1 MLAGELSASALRIRC
16 LRLLLPSPFP
26 SSRRRV
32 LLRFCRRF
40 TTTGCAATAAARKD
54 KVIVISGPTG
64 AGKSRLALEL
74 AKQLQGE
81 IISADSVQVYRGL
94 DVGSA
99 KPSKSERQEVPHH
112 LVDILNPSDD
122 YSVGKFFRDA
132 RQVTQDI
139 LNRGRVPIVVGGTGL
154 YLRWYVYGK
163 PDVPQASIE
172 VASQVYSEL
181 AELER
186 SDDWDAAVQLVVK
199 AGDPKAQ
206 DLATNDWYRL
216 RRSLE
221 IIKASGLPPS
231 AFQVPYDSFKEQS
244 ISNSTSNSSIDG
256 SSKDV
261 NSNDLD
267 YEFNCFFLSSPRLD
281 LYRSI
286 DYRCEV
292 MLSES
297 PGFLLE
303 AKMLL
308 DMGLLPNSNSATR
321 AIGYRQAME
330 YLLSCKHQGGRSSPG
345 EFHAFLADFQKASRN
360 FAKRQMTWFR
370 NERIYHWLDASKPM
384 ERVLNF
390 VHDAYHDHSKN
401 LIVPES
407 LGMPRDASSRQEL
420 AELKKYRARNRHFV
434 NRDACY
440 DIIEWMTQTQ
450 SESMV
455 SLSERKEARSGR
467 RRRKRKPI
475 IHSMDSALGYYL
487 LPFLLIVVAG
497 VWLTSRKRK
506 NNNQKKKL
514 APPGPWQLPFIGN
527 LHQLVL
533 LSITTHLPP
542 HEVVRRL
549 AREHGPVMRLRLG
562 EVTTVYLSS
571 ARAAE
576 QAMKVHDVA
585 CATRPFS
592 AVGEI
597 IHYGCKNLVFLPYGE
612 EWRRLRKLCVVE
624 LLSARRVMSFRSI
637 RMEEVSNLVTR
648 LETTSQQK
656 ERGHQSVDLK
666 PLLLSLA
673 NVITS
678 RSAFGMDSSRELNEE
693 FVRIVE
699 GVMGLFGAFGL
710 SKMFPSLKF
719 LPIISGFRSRVMAL
733 HRAVDSVLNEVIRQH
748 MVARTRKVHGDDAT
762 EDLVD
767 ILLNIQQNNA
777 DQAFP
782 LTMDSVKAVLLDIFI
797 GGTDSTAVTIEW
809 AMSEMMKNPSVM
821 ARAQTEV
828 RSVFPDRVSEEGLS
842 ELVYLNAVINETLR
856 LHPPGPMLPRQNQEK
871 LEIDGYEI
879 PTKTPIMVNVW
890 AIGRDPSYWPEAEK
904 FDPDRFLGSSIDYRG
919 THFTFLPF
927 GAGRRMC
934 PGIQFGMV
942 TVQLALANLLFH
954 FDWKLPHGMK
964 PEDLDMREVFKIG
977 LKRKQNLCLIPVPVA
992 SRN

>member
-1 MLAGELSASALRIRC
+1 MLAGELSASAVRIRC

-74 AKQLQGE
+74 AKKLQGE

-206 DLATNDWYRL
+206 DLATNDWIAYP
-216 RRSLE
+216 SFDE
-221 IIKASGLPPS
+221 LPQ
-231 AFQVPYDSFKEQS
+231 F
-244 ISNSTSNSSIDG
+244 DG
-256 SSKDV
+256 SP
-261 NSNDLD
+261 NR
-267 YEFNCFFLSSPRLD
+267 EFHWPK
-281 LYRSI
+281 
-286 DYRCEV
+286 
-292 MLSES
+292 S

-390 VHDAYHDHSKN
+390 VHDAYHDQSKN

-420 AELKKYRARNRHFV
+420 AQLKKYRAKNRHFV

-440 DIIEWMTQTQ
+440 DIIEWITQTQ

-455 SLSERKEARSGR
+455 SLSARKEARSGR
-467 RRRKRKPI
+467 RRRKRKPL
-475 IHSMDSALGYYL
+475 IHSMDSALMGYYL
-487 LPFLLIVVAG
+487 LPFLLIIVAG
-497 VWLTSRKRK
+497 VWLRSRKRK

-542 HEVVRRL
+542 HQLVRRL

-624 LLSARRVMSFRSI
+624 LLSARRVLSFRSI

-656 ERGHQSVDLK
+656 ERGQQSVDLK

-693 FVRIVE
+693 FVGIVE

-719 LPIISGFRSRVMAL
+719 LPVISGFRSRVMAL
-733 HRAVDSVLNEVIRQH
+733 HRAVDSVLNQVIRQH
-748 MVARTRKVHGDDAT
+748 MVARTRKVHGDDVT

-767 ILLNIQQNNA
+767 ILLNLQLDNA

-809 AMSEMMKNPSVM
+809 AMSEMMKNPGVM
-821 ARAQTEV
+821 ARAQAEV
-828 RSVFPDRVSEEGLS
+828 RSVFSDRVSEEGLG

-871 LEIDGYEI
+871 LEIDGFEI
-879 PTKTPIMVNVW
+879 PAKTPIMVNVW
-890 AIGRDPSYWPEAEK
+890 AMGRDPSYWPEAEK